1 MASHNTSNNHS
12 WLLIFLCWLVATLA
26 TLGSLFFSE
35 VMGLVPCELCWYQRI
50 FLFPLV
56 PLLLVG
62 LFPLDLKV
70 VRYALPLVIIGLLF
84 TIYHGLL
91 MLGIIPE
98 AMQPCSQGVSCSDKG
113 MTLFGWLPIPLLSL
127 IAFSTMLGLLFIA
140 RKRITQ

>member
-1 MASHNTSNNHS
+1 MTPDTAPDNQS
-12 WLLIFLCWLVATLA
+12 WTLLFCCWLIATIA

-35 VMGLVPCELCWYQRI
+35 VMQLVPCELCWYQRM

-84 TIYHGLL
+84 TLYHGLL

-113 MTLFGWLPIPLLSL
+113 MMLFGWLPIPLLSL
-127 IAFSTMLGLLFIA
+127 IAFSAMLTLLLFA

>member
-1 MASHNTSNNHS
+1 MTTTHQSDNKS
-12 WLLIFLCWLVATLA
+12 WILIFLCWLIATLA

-35 VMGLVPCELCWYQRI
+35 IMGLVPCELCWYQRM

-56 PLLLVG
+56 PLLLAG

-98 AMQPCSQGVSCSDKG
+98 AMQPCSEGVSCSDKG
-113 MTLFGWLPIPLLSL
+113 MILFGWLPIPALSL
-127 IAFSTMLGLLFIA
+127 IAFSALLVLLLIA
-140 RKRITQ
+140 RKRIVK